1 MMNYEKI
8 DELSKKGYNCS
19 QTVLCY
25 FSEELGLDEET
36 ALKISCPFEMGMYES
51 GQCGA
56 LTAGY
61 MVLGLKYG
69 STDFDKRI
77 ELAKKTL
84 SFKNEFKEKMGST
97 NCNELLG
104 MKVMEGNNIE
114 KAAEEG
120 LLESVCGKAILTA
133 ISTLENIISND

>member
-1 MMNYEKI
+1 MLNHEKI
-8 DELSKKGYNCS
+8 DELGRKGYNCS
-19 QTVLCY
+19 QIVLCY
-25 FSEELGLDEET
+25 FAEDFDLDEET

-56 LTAGY
+56 VTAGY

-69 STDFDKRI
+69 STDFNKRI

-84 SFKNEFKEKMGST
+84 AFKNEFKEKMGSA
-97 NCNELLG
+97 NCKELLG

>member
-1 MMNYEKI
+1 MVNYEKI
-8 DELSKKGYNCS
+8 NELSKKGYNCS
-19 QTVLCY
+19 QVVLCY
-25 FSEELGLDEET
+25 FAEDFGLDEET

-56 LTAGY
+56 VTAGY

-69 STDFDKRI
+69 STDFNERI

-84 SFKNEFKEKMGST
+84 AFKNEFKEKMGST
-97 NCNELLG
+97 NCNDLLG
-104 MKVMEGNNIE
+104 MKVMENNNIE

-133 ISTLENIISND
+133 ISTLENII

>member
-1 MMNYEKI
+1 MVNYEKI

-19 QTVLCY
+19 QVVLCY
-25 FSEELGLDEET
+25 FAEDFGLDEET

-56 LTAGY
+56 VTAGY

-77 ELAKKTL
+77 ELAKKIL
-84 SFKNEFKEKMGST
+84 AFKNEFQDKMGAV
-97 NCNELLG
+97 NCKELLG
-104 MKVMEGNNIE
+104 MKVMEDNNIE
-114 KAAEEG
+114 KAAEDG

>member
-1 MMNYEKI
+1 MNIEKI
-8 DELSKKGYNCS
+8 SEFSQKGYNCS

-25 FSEELGLDEET
+25 FSEELGLDEQA

-120 LLESVCGKAILTA
+120 LLESVCGKAIQTA
-133 ISTLENIISND
+133 IIALEKLLSND

>member
-1 MMNYEKI
+1 MNYEKI

-69 STDFDKRI
+69 STDFDRRI
-77 ELAKKTL
+77 ERAKKTL
-84 SFKNEFKEKMGST
+84 AFKNEFKDKMGST

-104 MKVMEGNNIE
+104 MKVMEDNNIE

-120 LLESVCGKAILTA
+120 LLESVCGKAIQTSIVA
-133 ISTLENIISND
+133 LEKLLSND

>member
-1 MMNYEKI
+1 MNIEKI
-8 DELSKKGYNCS
+8 NEFSQKGYNCS

-25 FSEELGLDEET
+25 FSEELGLDEEA
-36 ALKISCPFEMGMYES
+36 ALKISCPFEMGMYDS
-51 GQCGA
+51 GLCGA
-56 LTAGY
+56 MTAGY

-69 STDFDKRI
+69 STDFDRRI

-84 SFKNEFKEKMGST
+84 AFKNEFQDTMGSV
-97 NCNELLG
+97 NCKELLG

-120 LLESVCGKAILTA
+120 LLESVCGKAIQTA
-133 ISTLENIISND
+133 IIALEKLLSND

>member
-1 MMNYEKI
+1 MNIEKI
-8 DELSKKGYNCS
+8 NEMTKKGYNCS
-19 QTVLCY
+19 QVVFCY
-25 FSEELGLDEET
+25 FAEEFGLDEET
-36 ALKISCPFEMGMYES
+36 ALKISCPFEMGMYDS
-51 GQCGA
+51 GICGA
-56 LTAGY
+56 MTAGY

-69 STDFDKRI
+69 STDFKERI

-84 SFKNEFKEKMGST
+84 AFKNEFKEKMVST
-97 NCNELLG
+97 NCKELLG

-114 KAAEEG
+114 KASEEG

>member
-1 MMNYEKI
+1 MNYEKI

-84 SFKNEFKEKMGST
+84 AFKKEFENTMNSI
-97 NCNELLG
+97 NCKELLG
-104 MKVMEGNNIE
+104 MKVMEGNNME

-120 LLESVCGKAILTA
+120 LLESVCGKAIQTSIVA
-133 ISTLENIISND
+133 LEKLLSND

>member
-25 FSEELGLDEET
+25 FSEELGLDEED

-84 SFKNEFKEKMGST
+84 AFKKEFENTMNSI
-97 NCNELLG
+97 NCKELLG
-104 MKVMEGNNIE
+104 MKVMEGNNME

-120 LLESVCGKAILTA
+120 LLESVCGKAIQTSIVA
-133 ISTLENIISND
+133 LEKLLSND

>member
-56 LTAGY
+56 VTAGY

-69 STDFDKRI
+69 STDFDRRI

-84 SFKNEFKEKMGST
+84 AFKNEFQDTMGSV
-97 NCNELLG
+97 NCKELLG
-104 MKVMEGNNIE
+104 MKVLEGNNIE

-120 LLESVCGKAILTA
+120 LLESVCGKAIQTSIVA
-133 ISTLENIISND
+133 LEKLISND

>member
-1 MMNYEKI
+1 MVNYEKI

-56 LTAGY
+56 MTAGY
-61 MVLGLKYG
+61 MVLGLRYG
-69 STDFDKRI
+69 STDFNERI

-84 SFKNEFKEKMGST
+84 AFKNEFKEKMGST
-97 NCNELLG
+97 NCKELLG
-104 MKVMEGNNIE
+104 MKVLEGNNIE

-120 LLESVCGKAILTA
+120 LLESVCGKAIQTSIVA
-133 ISTLENIISND
+133 LEKLLSNN

>member
-1 MMNYEKI
+1 MNYEKI

>member
-1 MMNYEKI
+1 MLNHEKI

-56 LTAGY
+56 VTAGY
-61 MVLGLKYG
+61 MVLGLKCG
-69 STDFDKRI
+69 STDFDRRI

-84 SFKNEFKEKMGST
+84 AFKNEFKEKMGST
-97 NCNELLG
+97 NCKELLG
-104 MKVMEGNNIE
+104 MKVMEGNNME
-114 KAAEEG
+114 KAEEEG
-120 LLESVCGKAILTA
+120 LLESVCGKAIQTA
-133 ISTLENIISND
+133 IIALEKLLSND

>member
-1 MMNYEKI
+1 MLNHEKI
-8 DELSKKGYNCS
+8 DELSRKGYNCS
-19 QTVLCY
+19 QIVLCY
-25 FSEELGLDEET
+25 FAEDFDLDEET

-56 LTAGY
+56 VTAGY

-69 STDFDKRI
+69 STDFDRRI

-84 SFKNEFKEKMGST
+84 AFKNEFQNTMGSV
-97 NCNELLG
+97 NCKELLG
-104 MKVMEGNNIE
+104 MKVLEGNNIE

-120 LLESVCGKAILTA
+120 LLESVCGKAIQTA
-133 ISTLENIISND
+133 IIALEKLLSND

>member
-8 DELSKKGYNCS
+8 DELSRKGYNCS

-25 FSEELGLDEET
+25 FSEDFDLDEET

-51 GQCGA
+51 GLCGA
-56 LTAGY
+56 MTAGY

-69 STDFDKRI
+69 STDFDRRI

-84 SFKNEFKEKMGST
+84 AFKNEFQDTMGSV
-97 NCNELLG
+97 NCKELLG
-104 MKVMEGNNIE
+104 MKVMEGNNME

-120 LLESVCGKAILTA
+120 LLESVCGKAIQTA
-133 ISTLENIISND
+133 IISLEKLLSND

>member
-1 MMNYEKI
+1 MMNHEKI
-8 DELSKKGYNCS
+8 DELSRKGYNCS
-19 QTVLCY
+19 QIVLCY
-25 FSEELGLDEET
+25 FAEDVDLDEET

-69 STDFDKRI
+69 STDFNKRI

-84 SFKNEFKEKMGST
+84 AFKNEFKEKMGST
-97 NCNELLG
+97 NCKELLG
-104 MKVMEGNNIE
+104 MKVMEGNNME

-120 LLESVCGKAILTA
+120 LLESVCGKAIQTA
-133 ISTLENIISND
+133 IISLEKLLSND

>member
-1 MMNYEKI
+1 MVNYEKI

-36 ALKISCPFEMGMYES
+36 ALKISCPFEMGMYER

-69 STDFDKRI
+69 STDFDRRI

-84 SFKNEFKEKMGST
+84 AFKNEFKEKMGST

-104 MKVMEGNNIE
+104 MKVMEDNNIE

-120 LLESVCGKAILTA
+120 LLESVCGKAIQTA
-133 ISTLENIISND
+133 IISLEKLLSND

>member
-1 MMNYEKI
+1 MVNYEKI

-19 QTVLCY
+19 QVVLCY
-25 FSEELGLDEET
+25 FAEDFGLDEEA

-56 LTAGY
+56 VTAGY

-69 STDFDKRI
+69 STDFNERI

-84 SFKNEFKEKMGST
+84 AFKNEFKEKMGST

-104 MKVMEGNNIE
+104 MKVMEDNNIE
-114 KAAEEG
+114 KAEEEG

-133 ISTLENIISND
+133 ISTLENII

>member
-1 MMNYEKI
+1 MVNYEKI

-19 QTVLCY
+19 QVVLCY
-25 FSEELGLDEET
+25 FAEDFGFDEET

-56 LTAGY
+56 VTAGY

-69 STDFDKRI
+69 STDFNERI

-84 SFKNEFKEKMGST
+84 AFKNEFKEKMGST

-104 MKVMEGNNIE
+104 MKVMEDNNIE
-114 KAAEEG
+114 KAEEEG

-133 ISTLENIISND
+133 ISTLENII

>member
-1 MMNYEKI
+1 MVNYEKI

-19 QTVLCY
+19 QVVLCY
-25 FSEELGLDEET
+25 FAEYFGLDEET

-56 LTAGY
+56 VTAGY

-69 STDFDKRI
+69 STDFNERI

-84 SFKNEFKEKMGST
+84 AFKNEFKEKMGST

-104 MKVMEGNNIE
+104 MKVMEDNNIE
-114 KAAEEG
+114 KAEEEG

-133 ISTLENIISND
+133 ISTLENII

>member
-1 MMNYEKI
+1 MVHYEKI
-8 DELSKKGYNCS
+8 NELSKKGYNCS
-19 QTVLCY
+19 QVVLCY
-25 FSEELGLDEET
+25 FAEDFGLDEET

-56 LTAGY
+56 VTAGY

-84 SFKNEFKEKMGST
+84 AFKNEFKEKMVST
-97 NCNELLG
+97 NCKELLG

-120 LLESVCGKAILTA
+120 LLESVCGKAIQNA
-133 ISTLENIISND
+133 IVALEKLLSTD

>member
-56 LTAGY
+56 VTAGY

-84 SFKNEFKEKMGST
+84 AFKNEFQDKMGAV
-97 NCNELLG
+97 NCKELLG

-120 LLESVCGKAILTA
+120 LLESVCGKAIFTA
-133 ISTLENIISND
+133 ISTLENII

>member
-1 MMNYEKI
+1 MVNFEKI

-19 QTVLCY
+19 QVVLCY
-25 FSEELGLDEET
+25 FADDFGLDEET

-56 LTAGY
+56 MTAGY

-84 SFKNEFKEKMGST
+84 ALRNEFKEKMGSN
-97 NCNELLG
+97 NCKELLG

>member
-1 MMNYEKI
+1 MVNYEKI

-19 QTVLCY
+19 QVVLCY
-25 FSEELGLDEET
+25 FAEDFGLDEET

-56 LTAGY
+56 ITAGY

-69 STDFDKRI
+69 STDFNERI

-84 SFKNEFKEKMGST
+84 AFKNEFKEKMGST

-104 MKVMEGNNIE
+104 MKVMEDNNIE
-114 KAAEEG
+114 KAEEEG

-133 ISTLENIISND
+133 ISTLENII

>member
-1 MMNYEKI
+1 MVNYEKI

-69 STDFDKRI
+69 STDFDRRI

-84 SFKNEFKEKMGST
+84 AFKNEFKEKMGST

-104 MKVMEGNNIE
+104 MKVMEDNNIE

-120 LLESVCGKAILTA
+120 LLESVCGKAIQTA
-133 ISTLENIISND
+133 IISLEKLLSND

>member
-1 MMNYEKI
+1 MMNHEKI
-8 DELSKKGYNCS
+8 DELSRKGYNCS
-19 QTVLCY
+19 QIVLCY

-69 STDFDKRI
+69 STDFDRRI

-84 SFKNEFKEKMGST
+84 AFKNEFQDTMGSV
-97 NCNELLG
+97 NCKELLG

-120 LLESVCGKAILTA
+120 LLESVCGKSIQTA
-133 ISTLENIISND
+133 IVALEKLISND

>member
-1 MMNYEKI
+1 MMNYEKL

-56 LTAGY
+56 VTAGY

-69 STDFDKRI
+69 STDFNKRI

-84 SFKNEFKEKMGST
+84 AFKNEFKEKMGST

-104 MKVMEGNNIE
+104 MKVMEGNNIK

-120 LLESVCGKAILTA
+120 LLESVCGKAIQTSIVALEKLLT
-133 ISTLENIISND
+133 NN

>member
-69 STDFDKRI
+69 STDFDRRI

-84 SFKNEFKEKMGST
+84 AFKNEFKEKMGST

-104 MKVMEGNNIE
+104 MKVMEDNNTE

-120 LLESVCGKAILTA
+120 LLESVCGKAIQTSIVA
-133 ISTLENIISND
+133 LEKLLSND

>member
-56 LTAGY
+56 VTAGY

-69 STDFDKRI
+69 STDFDRRI

-84 SFKNEFKEKMGST
+84 AFKNEFQDTMGSV
-97 NCNELLG
+97 NCKELLG
-104 MKVMEGNNIE
+104 MKVLEGNNIE

-120 LLESVCGKAILTA
+120 LLESVCGKAIQTSIVA
-133 ISTLENIISND
+133 LEKLLSNN

>member
-8 DELSKKGYNCS
+8 DELSRKGYNCS
-19 QTVLCY
+19 QIVLCY
-25 FSEELGLDEET
+25 FAEDFDLDEET

-56 LTAGY
+56 VTAGY
-61 MVLGLKYG
+61 IVLGLKYG
-69 STDFDKRI
+69 STDFNKRI

-84 SFKNEFKEKMGST
+84 AFKNEFKEKMGST

-114 KAAEEG
+114 KASEEG

>member
-1 MMNYEKI
+1 MNTEKI
-8 DELSKKGYNCS
+8 NEMTNMGYNCS
-19 QTVLCY
+19 QVVFCY
-25 FSEELGLDEET
+25 FAEKFGLDEET

-56 LTAGY
+56 VTAGY

-69 STDFDKRI
+69 STDFNERI

-84 SFKNEFKEKMGST
+84 AFKNEFKEKMSST
-97 NCNELLG
+97 NCKELLG

-133 ISTLENIISND
+133 ISTLENII

>member
-8 DELSKKGYNCS
+8 DELSRKGYNCS

-51 GQCGA
+51 GLCGA
-56 LTAGY
+56 MTAGY

-69 STDFDKRI
+69 STDFDRRI

-84 SFKNEFKEKMGST
+84 AFKNEFQDTMGSV
-97 NCNELLG
+97 NCKELLG
-104 MKVMEGNNIE
+104 MKVMEDNNIE

-120 LLESVCGKAILTA
+120 LLESVCGNAIQTSIVA
-133 ISTLENIISND
+133 LEKLLSND

>member
-19 QTVLCY
+19 QVVLCY
-25 FSEELGLDEET
+25 FAEDFGLDEDT

-56 LTAGY
+56 VTAGY

-69 STDFDKRI
+69 STDFDRRI

-84 SFKNEFKEKMGST
+84 AFKNEFQDTMGSV
-97 NCNELLG
+97 NCKELLG
-104 MKVMEGNNIE
+104 MKVLEGNNIK

-120 LLESVCGKAILTA
+120 LLESVCGNAIQTSIVALEKLLT
-133 ISTLENIISND
+133 NN

>member
-1 MMNYEKI
+1 MVNYEKI

-19 QTVLCY
+19 QVVLCY
-25 FSEELGLDEET
+25 FAEDFGLDEET

-56 LTAGY
+56 VTAGY

-69 STDFDKRI
+69 STDFNERI

-84 SFKNEFKEKMGST
+84 AFKNEFKEKMSST
-97 NCNELLG
+97 NCKELLG

-120 LLESVCGKAILTA
+120 LLESVCGKAILIA

>member
-1 MMNYEKI
+1 MVNYEKI

-19 QTVLCY
+19 QTILCY

-104 MKVMEGNNIE
+104 MKVMEDNNIE

-120 LLESVCGKAILTA
+120 LLESVCGKAIQTSIVA
-133 ISTLENIISND
+133 LEKLLSND

>member
-19 QTVLCY
+19 QTILCY

-104 MKVMEGNNIE
+104 MKVMEDNNIE

-120 LLESVCGKAILTA
+120 LLESVCGKAIQTSIVA
-133 ISTLENIISND
+133 LEKLLSND

>member
-1 MMNYEKI
+1 MVNYEKI
-8 DELSKKGYNCS
+8 NELSKKGYNCS
-19 QTVLCY
+19 QVVLCY
-25 FSEELGLDEET
+25 FAEDFGLDEET

-56 LTAGY
+56 VTAGY

-84 SFKNEFKEKMGST
+84 AFKNEFQDKMGAV
-97 NCNELLG
+97 NCKELLG

-114 KAAEEG
+114 KAAEDG

-133 ISTLENIISND
+133 ISTLENII